1 MAFSVVTGANRGIGL
16 ALTAALRKKGHTVL
30 AACRNSSQ
38 ELDALGVEVASGVDV
53 SDDEGIARLHAA
65 VGERAVDLLINNAGI
80 LVWGDTL
87 GSLDVEGI
95 RRQFEVNALA
105 PLRVTQALRPSL
117 RKGSKVAFIT
127 SRMGSIADNSSG
139 GAYGYRMSKAALNM
153 AGKSLAEDLKSDGI
167 AVAILHPGMV
177 KTDMIR
183 GHGQVEPADAAAGL
197 LSRIEALTLATTGGF
212 WNQNGESLPW

>member
-16 ALTAALRKKGHTVL
+16 ALTTLLREKGYSVL
-30 AACRNSSQ
+30 AACRNSSP
-38 ELDALGVEVASGVDV
+38 ELDALGVEIVTGIEV

-65 VGERAVDLLINNAGI
+65 VGERTVDLLINNAGI
-80 LVWGDTL
+80 LVWGDSL

-153 AGKSLAEDLKSDGI
+153 AGKSLAEDLKGEGI

-197 LSRIEALTLATTGGF
+197 LARIEALTMETTGGF
-212 WNQNGESLPW
+212 WHQNGESLPW

>member
-212 WNQNGESLPW
+212 WHQNGESLPW